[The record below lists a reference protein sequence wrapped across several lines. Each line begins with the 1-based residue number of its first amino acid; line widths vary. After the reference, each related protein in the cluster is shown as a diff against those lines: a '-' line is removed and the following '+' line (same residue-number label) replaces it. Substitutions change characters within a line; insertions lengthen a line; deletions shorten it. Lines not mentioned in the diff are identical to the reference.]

1 MWISGL
7 IAGLLTIFGILVI
20 LFFKYCVSDYEKP
33 QNIPPEAIQ
42 KGNNKESFWIYEFP
56 NEDPDMMHLQ
66 IFNDY
71 NGEMAFE
78 ADFERNGNQ
87 CIDSISYFD
96 PCLPAI
102 YLTDGQKCKVVK
114 TYGGYLLEHLIE
126 ECSIHELPA
135 QDPDIMHLQI
145 FNGSDGEMAFE
156 ADFERNGNQCIDS
169 ISYFDPVLR
178 LIYLKNGQK
187 CKVIKTYG
195 GYLLK
200 YEIEDYSIHELPAQ
214 DPDIMHLQIFNDYYG
229 EMAFEADFERK
240 GNQCIDSISYF
251 DPFPPAIYLADG
263 QKCKVLKVYDGYLL
277 DQIKKYYSDGLPID
291 SI

>member
-114 TYGGYLLEHLIE
+114 TYGGYLL
-126 ECSIHELPA
+126 
-135 QDPDIMHLQI
+135 
-145 FNGSDGEMAFE
+145 
-156 ADFERNGNQCIDS
+156 
-169 ISYFDPVLR
+169 
-178 LIYLKNGQK
+178 
-187 CKVIKTYG
+187 
-195 GYLLK
+195 K